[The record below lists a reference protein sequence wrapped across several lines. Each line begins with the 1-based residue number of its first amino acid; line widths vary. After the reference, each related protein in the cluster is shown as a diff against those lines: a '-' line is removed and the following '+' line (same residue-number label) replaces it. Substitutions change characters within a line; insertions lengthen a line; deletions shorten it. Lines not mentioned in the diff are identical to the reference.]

1 MRKRSQPSRFEPH
14 EGGSLAFK
22 KPAVYTSV
30 SKLLHRQRIVLDMR
44 SYVVGKR
51 APSLLYLG
59 NPDGT
64 DSAFFQ
70 AAVDNGE
77 LPRSAT
83 FTAVNDGA
91 FHPRVK
97 KMHNVETSENT
108 EILTVATNAN
118 AVSFSHV
125 WLDLTEREP
134 DPQLMHELNR
144 VLTNAAGRNCV
155 YVTLSKRCRSYD
167 DSVMVMSAMCDAW
180 QFKITHVEDYQG
192 GEQTVKRN
200 MMFFVL
206 AGKGL
211 ASANATG
218 AYINEKSIVGC
229 IAWLRRRSWRNR
241 NTMRH
246 KSGVKYDAHVG
257 FVRAWRPT
265 TTSYDVS
272 FFNSDG
278 HLQTTVAESVPPADI
293 KAYMPFLR
301 SKIKHM
307 PP

>member
-1 MRKRSQPSRFEPH
+1 MRKRVSPRRFEPH
-14 EGGSLAFK
+14 EGGSRASK
-22 KPAVYTSV
+22 RPAVYTSV
-30 SKLLHRQRIVLDMR
+30 SKMLHRQRIALDMR
-44 SYVVGKR
+44 SYVAGGRV
-51 APSLLYLG
+51 PSLLYLG

-70 AAVDNGE
+70 ATVDDGE

-83 FTAVNDGA
+83 FTAVNDGV

-97 KMHNVETSENT
+97 KMHSVRATENT
-108 EILTVATNAN
+108 EILTVATNADTE
-118 AVSFSHV
+118 SFSHA

-144 VLTNAAGRNCV
+144 VLANAAGRDCV

-167 DSVMVMSAMCDAW
+167 DSLVVMTAMCDAW
-180 QFKITHVEDYQG
+180 GFKITHVEDYQG

-211 ASANATG
+211 VSAQATG

-229 IAWLRRRSWRNR
+229 IAWLRRRGGRKP

-246 KSGVKYDAHVG
+246 KSGVKYDTHVG
-257 FVRAWRPT
+257 FVRAWRAST
-265 TTSYDVS
+265 TNYEVS
-272 FFNSDG
+272 FFDSDG
-278 HLQTTVAESVPPADI
+278 HLHTAVSESVPPADI

-301 SKIKHM
+301 SKIKHS